1 MASFFGKI
9 FTWFANEHLVK
20 ALAKNKTFQQGAVKI
35 DAFLAANK
43 EMAAKSGEEYL
54 KKGGTI
60 LQEQSTKVHQA
71 ATSRMGFDAYKFA
84 TAFKEEVMKDV
95 SQLSKKK

>member
-35 DAFLAANK
+35 DAFLTANK

-60 LQEQSTKVHQA
+60 LQEQSSKVHQA

-95 SQLSKKK
+95 SQISKKK